1 MVGGKTFDSSL
12 AVLAPFG
19 RLVTFGMA
27 SRTAPTAIHPGVLMG
42 GTKTV
47 AGFWLSHCFGKKELM
62 GDVLSELFALIVAK
76 KLHPV
81 IGATYGLSEAQKA
94 HEAMLARQT
103 TGKVTL
109 DPGR

>member
-1 MVGGKTFDSSL
+1 
-12 AVLAPFG
+12 
-19 RLVTFGMA
+19 
-27 SRTAPTAIHPGVLMG
+27 MG

-62 GDVLSELFALIVAK
+62 ADVLVELFALISSGALK
-76 KLHPV
+76 PV
-81 IGATYGLSEAQKA
+81 IGATYGLSEAKIA

-109 DPGR
+109 DPRR

>member
-1 MVGGKTFDSSL
+1 
-12 AVLAPFG
+12 
-19 RLVTFGMA
+19 MA
-27 SRTAPTAIHPGVLMG
+27 SRVAATSIAPGALMA

-47 AGFWLSHCFGKKELM
+47 SGFWLSHCFGKKELM
-62 GDVLSELFALIVAK
+62 DDVLSELFALIVAK

-109 DPGR
+109 DPAR